1 MLGLPYLRP
10 AALTADYLD
19 TLDAAMAGPGAVDVE
34 NDSFT
39 IHNPMYVTDEPRMQ
53 VLLAALGPVMLKL
66 AGSRTDGTILW
77 LADEKAIESHIAPRL
92 NAAAAEAG
100 RPTPRIVAGVPIC
113 LCLPGEVDA
122 AKARADRVLSEAT
135 VSPNYQRLLDQ
146 GNATGVSD
154 ILAAGDEDMIR
165 ARLASFAAAG
175 VTDISVRVLPI
186 GEGRDQLLESSRRTR
201 EFVAALAS
209 AR

>member
-1 MLGLPYLRP
+1 M
-10 AALTADYLD
+10 
-19 TLDAAMAGPGAVDVE
+19 E

-100 RPTPRIVAGVPIC
+100 RPAPRIVAGVPIC

-165 ARLASFAAAG
+165 ARLAVVRRGRRHRHLGARPADRRRPRPTPRVEPPHPRIRRHARLRPLTFCVLGRNRAG
-175 VTDISVRVLPI
+175 N
-186 GEGRDQLLESSRRTR
+186 RTR
-201 EFVAALAS
+201 S
-209 AR
+209 DRDR

>member
-1 MLGLPYLRP
+1 M
-10 AALTADYLD
+10 
-19 TLDAAMAGPGAVDVE
+19 E

-92 NAAAAEAG
+92 NAAATEAG
-100 RPTPRIVAGVPIC
+100 RPAPRIVAGVPIC
-113 LCLPGEVDA
+113 LCRPDEVDA

-154 ILAAGDEDMIR
+154 ILAAGDEDDDPG
-165 ARLASFAAAG
+165 APRLVRRRPASPTSRCASCRSAKAATNSSSRAAAPANSSPRSPPPA
-175 VTDISVRVLPI
+175 DLLRSRS
-186 GEGRDQLLESSRRTR
+186 ESGRKSDQI
-201 EFVAALAS
+201 
-209 AR
+209 